1 MSKRSRLSK
10 TKQKLVTE
18 YLDLVRMLARYFV
31 QNRPQWQRGLYVD
44 DLEGEGFLALS
55 KAARTY
61 DPKRLP
67 YPKAYFARAVLNGML
82 KFIKKATRTPRENRI
97 SLADAAD
104 RMPEYDELDHLRL
117 AIEALPE
124 DDREMAVNRFMH
136 GMTLRSLSEEH
147 QIPIR
152 VASMSAQR
160 LARTVSESLDIRLVP
175 RVPVAGL
182 RRGEA
187 TNRTR
192 PGCAP
197 CKDARQS
204 GTGSRHGRAKK

>member
-10 TKQKLVTE
+10 TKQRLVTD
-18 YLDLVRMLARYFV
+18 YLDLVHMLARYFV
-31 QNRPQWQRGLYVD
+31 QNRPQWQRSLYVD

-67 YPKAYFARAVLNGML
+67 YPKAYFARAILNGML

-117 AIEALPE
+117 AIEELPE
-124 DDREMAVNRFMH
+124 DDQEMAANRFMH

-160 LARTVSESLDIRLVP
+160 LARTVSQSLDIRLAP
-175 RVPVAGL
+175 RSPAAVL
-182 RRGEA
+182 RRGES
-187 TNRTR
+187 TNRQR
-192 PGCAP
+192 SGCSP
-197 CKDARQS
+197 CKDAKQS
-204 GTGSRHGRAKK
+204 GVGSRHGRGKR